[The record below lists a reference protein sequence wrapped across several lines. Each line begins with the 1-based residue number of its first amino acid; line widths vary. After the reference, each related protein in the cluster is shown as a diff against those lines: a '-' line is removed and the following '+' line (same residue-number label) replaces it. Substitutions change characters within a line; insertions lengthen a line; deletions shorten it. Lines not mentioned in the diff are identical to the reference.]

1 MIKILMFVLH
11 VALALLVVVVSIS
24 AFVEDT
30 TLNNWVVVV
39 SVGSVSI
46 VFYLVTM
53 YSLVNLYDK
62 WAKDEQ

>member
-1 MIKILMFVLH
+1 MIKILLFVLH
-11 VALALLVVVVSIS
+11 VALALLVVVASIS

>member
-1 MIKILMFVLH
+1 MIKILLFVLH
-11 VALALLVVVVSIS
+11 VTLALLVVVASIS

-46 VFYLVTM
+46 VFYLVTL

>member
-1 MIKILMFVLH
+1 MIKILLFVLH
-11 VALALLVVVVSIS
+11 VALALLVVVASIS

-30 TLNNWVVVV
+30 TLNNWVVIV

-62 WAKDEQ
+62 WSGNE

>member
-1 MIKILMFVLH
+1 LIKILLFVLH
-11 VALALLVVVVSIS
+11 VALALLVVVASIS

-30 TLNNWVVVV
+30 TLNNWVVIV

-62 WAKDEQ
+62 WSGNE

>member
-1 MIKILMFVLH
+1 MFVLH
-11 VALALLVVVVSIS
+11 VALALLVVVASIS

>member
-1 MIKILMFVLH
+1 
-11 VALALLVVVVSIS
+11 VALALLVVVASIS

>member
-11 VALALLVVVVSIS
+11 VALALLVVVASIS

>member
-11 VALALLVVVVSIS
+11 VALALLVVVASIS

-53 YSLVNLYDK
+53 YGLVNLYDK

>member
-1 MIKILMFVLH
+1 MIKILLFVLH
-11 VALALLVVVVSIS
+11 VALALLVVVASIS

-46 VFYLVTM
+46 VFYLVTL

-62 WAKDEQ
+62 WVKDEQ

>member
-1 MIKILMFVLH
+1 LIKILLFVLH
-11 VALALLVVVVSIS
+11 VALALLVVVASIS

>member
-1 MIKILMFVLH
+1 MIKILLFVLH
-11 VALALLVVVVSIS
+11 VALALLVVVASIS

-46 VFYLVTM
+46 VFYLVTL